1 LTEAFSGWPTTGPGI
16 EALEADVRSD
26 LSALLPVDLPQGAV
40 LFRPGDAA
48 KGFVIVLNGRIDVFL
63 TGPTGREILLYSVEP
78 GGSCV
83 QTTLGLLG
91 GEDYTGEAIAA
102 TRCTAVL
109 IPRAL
114 FLSLM
119 ERSASF
125 RSYVFTA
132 FAARM
137 QGMMHVLERVAFQR
151 IESRLAQA
159 LLDRANDYEVQ
170 VTHHELAIIIGSARE
185 VVSRR
190 LEIFARK
197 GWVSTERG
205 SVILTDPAAL
215 RRLAAA
221 AD

>member
-1 LTEAFSGWPTTGPGI
+1 MTGDAYWIDMAKGFLT
-16 EALEADVRSD
+16 LEQDARRD
-26 LSALLPVDLPQGAV
+26 LSELKPFDLPRGTMV
-40 LFRPGDAA
+40 FHPGDAA
-48 KGFVIVLNGRIDVFL
+48 KGFVIVLSGRIDVFL
-63 TGPTGREILLYSVEP
+63 TGPTGREILLYAVEQ

-91 GEDYTGEAIAA
+91 GEDYTGEALAA
-102 TRCTAVL
+102 TDCKVVL
-109 IPRAL
+109 IPRPL

-119 ERSASF
+119 ERSAAF
-125 RSYVFTA
+125 RAYVFTA

-151 IESRLAQA
+151 VESRLAQA
-159 LLDRANDYEVQ
+159 LLDRATGDEVV
-170 VTHHELAIIIGSARE
+170 VTHQELATLIGSARE

-190 LEIFARK
+190 LDAFARS

-205 SVILTDPAAL
+205 SVALTDLPAL